1 MAHVPEPSDVSA
13 GAVVPAPARR
23 RWFSRSQL
31 LVAALCALLGFAIVL
46 QVRQTRADEFA
57 SMRQDDLVRLLDEIT
72 QRGEELTEEQSR
84 LRRDRNDLLS
94 GSDAQQVAER
104 NATVQGILA
113 GTLPVEGP
121 GIELAIFDAEDAV
134 RASTFVHVIE
144 ELRNAGAESI
154 EVNSVRIGTS
164 SYVVDG
170 DGGVVIDDIQVTS
183 PYTILAIGEP
193 QTLSVALD
201 IPGGALATIR
211 TAGARVDVQ
220 ESDLVQILST
230 RTLADPEYAVPAPD
244 DDD

>member
-1 MAHVPEPSDVSA
+1 MSHVEDPADTP
-13 GAVVPAPARR
+13 VVPPPPRR
-23 RWFSRSQL
+23 RWLSRSQL

-72 QRGEELTEEQSR
+72 QRGEELTDEQSR

-113 GTLPVEGP
+113 GTIPVEGP
-121 GIELAIFDAEDAV
+121 GIELTIFDADGAV

-154 EVNSVRIGTS
+154 EVNGVRIGTS
-164 SYVVDG
+164 SYVIEGDDGIVVD
-170 DGGVVIDDIQVTS
+170 DVQLSS
-183 PYTILAIGEP
+183 PYTILAIGDP
-193 QTLSVALD
+193 QTMTVALD
-201 IPGGALATIR
+201 IPGGALASIR
-211 TAGARVDVQ
+211 TAGARAEVT

-230 RTLADPEYAVPAPD
+230 RALEDPEYAEPAPAD
-244 DDD
+244 EG